1 MTEKIKPKSEQRNA
15 RAEALKE
22 LRVYAQEDDIDY
34 LARQWS
40 KETGLCYYCKT
51 KLRTTS
57 VGKDGWETSCPECD
71 YLYDED

>member
-1 MTEKIKPKSEQRNA
+1 MKSKPKSEQRNA

-22 LRVYAQEDDIDY
+22 LRVYVQEDDIDY

-40 KETGLCYYCKT
+40 KEHGLCFYCKT

-57 VGKDGWETSCPECD
+57 VGKDGWETSCWNCEM
-71 YLYDED
+71 LYDED